1 MYSIDKDNFKRFL
14 KKFPDQIRES
24 EKLFKSSGAKIATK
38 EIDNILYLGMGG
50 SAIAGDVFR
59 STFFDELKYPFTVVR
74 GYQCPHSCTSRTLV
88 IVSSYSG
95 NTEET
100 ISAAKEA
107 QKKGG
112 KIIAITG
119 GGKVEELAM
128 KHSWQVI
135 KIPGGMPPR
144 QAFGYSFFPLLYLL
158 NPVLK
163 KKIDDNQ
170 IKDIL
175 RLVNA
180 MIKRNDEQTSK
191 GKSLAKELAK
201 KIHHRIP
208 LIYTS
213 APYLEATATRWKNQ
227 FQENSKSMA
236 FNNVI
241 PEMNH
246 NEIVGWEMEH
256 KCLEK
261 FIVIFLEGHHTHD
274 RVKARIELTKK
285 IIQDCGTE
293 VVSLYTEGNSRLEQ
307 VISLICKGDWVTY
320 YLALLYEKNPM
331 DILNIDYLKLELEKL
346 S

>member
-1 MYSIDKDNFKRFL
+1 
-14 KKFPDQIRES
+14 
-24 EKLFKSSGAKIATK
+24 
-38 EIDNILYLGMGG
+38 
-50 SAIAGDVFR
+50 
-59 STFFDELKYPFTVVR
+59 
-74 GYQCPHSCTSRTLV
+74 
-88 IVSSYSG
+88 
-95 NTEET
+95 
-100 ISAAKEA
+100 
-107 QKKGG
+107 
-112 KIIAITG
+112 
-119 GGKVEELAM
+119 
-128 KHSWQVI
+128 
-135 KIPGGMPPR
+135 MPPR

-163 KKIDDNQ
+163 KKIDDKQ

-191 GKSLAKELAK
+191 GKSLAKELAI

-236 FNNVI
+236 FNNMI

-246 NEIVGWEMEH
+246 NEIVGWEMQH
-256 KCLEK
+256 TCLEN